1 MAKAEKAAGAA
12 KQTAQKK
19 SGGGGKTV
27 LFMVILGCVV
37 PFGVP
42 TLLVCLGLIP
52 TIVALFTD
60 SDTHRSKL
68 ATIGY
73 MNLAGVLPFLIELWQ
88 NGQTM
93 EAAMAIIRNPS
104 SWAVMLGA
112 AGVGHLILYAIP
124 PMIAS
129 VIIINQENRLDTL
142 KQGLEELVKIW
153 GPDVGTMVP
162 LETVRHNKGV

>member
-1 MAKAEKAAGAA
+1 MASGGKEAVASKEKV
-12 KQTAQKK
+12 KK

-27 LFMVILGCVV
+27 LFMVVLGCLI

-42 TLLVCLGLIP
+42 TLLVSVGLIP
-52 TIVALFTD
+52 TVVALFTD
-60 SDTHRSKL
+60 TETHRSKL

-73 MNLAGVLPFLIELWQ
+73 MNFAGVLPFLLELWGK
-88 NGQTM
+88 GQTM
-93 EAAMAIIRNPS
+93 EVAQGIIRNPA

-129 VIIINQENRLDTL
+129 MIVINQESRLNTL
-142 KQGLEELVKIW
+142 REGLQELEKIW
-153 GPDVGTMVP
+153 GPDVGTMAP
-162 LETVRHNKGV
+162 LDVVRHNKGV